1 MNEYEKEFNDCLLR
15 MNNIIHGLQNIAQF
29 MERGDIQMAHAEL
42 NQLAT
47 ESVDSEAKVVSS
59 RLERMIE
66 HLLKLG
72 YCSNQNDLNRDAR
85 QWNISIDKQ
94 RNEVYTLLQWYE
106 KKRETNIILRVV
118 DMIPSIYRGGIRR
131 YISAS
136 DHNQS
141 LFINKD
147 LIPSECPWTLDELM
161 DNEIADL
168 VEKLPNQTGFY
179 QLFVEENYPWKLN
192 CN

>member
-1 MNEYEKEFNDCLLR
+1 MKEYEKEFNDCLLR

-72 YCSNQNDLNRDAR
+72 YCSNQNDLNRNAR
-85 QWNISIDKQ
+85 QWKISIDKQ

-118 DMIPSIYRGGIRR
+118 DMISSIYRGGIRR

-136 DHNQS
+136 DHDAS

-147 LIPSECPWTLDELM
+147 LIPEECPWTLEELM
-161 DNEIADL
+161 DDEIVDL

>member
-1 MNEYEKEFNDCLLR
+1 MKEYEKEFNDCLLR

-72 YCSNQNDLNRDAR
+72 YCSNQNDLNRNAR
-85 QWNISIDKQ
+85 QWKISIDKQ

-106 KKRETNIILRVV
+106 KKRETNIILRVI
-118 DMIPSIYRGGIRR
+118 DMISSIYRGGIRR

-136 DHNQS
+136 DHDAS

-147 LIPSECPWTLDELM
+147 LIPSECPWTLEELM
-161 DNEIADL
+161 DDEIVDL

>member
-1 MNEYEKEFNDCLLR
+1 MTEYEKEFNDCLLR
-15 MNNIIHGLQNIAQF
+15 MSGIIHGLQNIVQF
-29 MERGDIQMAHAEL
+29 MEQGNMQMVHAEL

-47 ESVDSEAKVVSS
+47 ESVDSEAKIVSS

-66 HLLKLG
+66 HILKLA

-85 QWNISIDKQ
+85 QWKISIDKQ

-106 KKRETNIILRVV
+106 NKRETNIIVRVM
-118 DMIPSIYRGGIRR
+118 DMIPSIYRGGVRR
-131 YISAS
+131 YMYAS
-136 DHNQS
+136 DDNPS

-147 LIPSECPWTLDELM
+147 LIPTECPWTLEELM
-161 DNEIADL
+161 DDTIVSL

>member
-1 MNEYEKEFNDCLLR
+1 MKEYEKEFNDCLLR

-72 YCSNQNDLNRDAR
+72 YCSNQNDLNRNAR
-85 QWNISIDKQ
+85 QWKISIDKQ

-118 DMIPSIYRGGIRR
+118 DMISSIYRGGIRR

-136 DHNQS
+136 DHDAS

-147 LIPSECPWTLDELM
+147 LIPSECPWTLEELM
-161 DNEIADL
+161 DDEIVDL

>member
-1 MNEYEKEFNDCLLR
+1 MKEYEKEFNDCLLR

-42 NQLAT
+42 SQLAT

-72 YCSNQNDLNRDAR
+72 YCSNQNDLNRNAR
-85 QWNISIDKQ
+85 QWKISIDKQ

-118 DMIPSIYRGGIRR
+118 DMISSIYRGGIRR

-136 DHNQS
+136 DHDAS

-147 LIPSECPWTLDELM
+147 LIPEECPWTFEELM
-161 DNEIADL
+161 DDEIVDL

-179 QLFVEENYPWKLN
+179 QLFVEENYPWKLH

>member
-1 MNEYEKEFNDCLLR
+1 MKEYEKEFNDCLLR

-72 YCSNQNDLNRDAR
+72 YCSNQNDLNRNAR
-85 QWNISIDKQ
+85 QWKISIDKQ

-118 DMIPSIYRGGIRR
+118 DMISSIYRGGIRR
-131 YISAS
+131 YISTS
-136 DHNQS
+136 DHDAS

-147 LIPSECPWTLDELM
+147 LIPSECPWTLEELM
-161 DNEIADL
+161 DDEIVDL

>member
-66 HLLKLG
+66 HLLKFG
-72 YCSNQNDLNRDAR
+72 YCSNQNDLNRNAR
-85 QWNISIDKQ
+85 QWKISIDKQ

-118 DMIPSIYRGGIRR
+118 DMISSIYRGGIRR

-136 DHNQS
+136 DHDAS

-147 LIPSECPWTLDELM
+147 LIPSECPWTLEELM
-161 DNEIADL
+161 DDEIVDL